1 MEVNTRMS
9 PQESANAARQ
19 TNEVNG
25 RLRRPDGTVR
35 GTGMDKNAFLRL
47 LVTELRHQDP
57 TQPMQDRE
65 FVAQMAQF
73 SSLEQM
79 TSMNN
84 SMQSLQNSFRAG
96 EAYSLLGKRV
106 DALNPQSGDVT
117 SGTVTRVSLRENVY
131 RVTVNN
137 REYELS
143 QIQSVYSGEQRPAA
157 QIQGGAARPA
167 VQNQGGEQRPAV
179 QNQGGEQR
187 PSTENPGG
195 GAGARPAVQQ

>member
-9 PQESANAARQ
+9 PQELGDAARQ
-19 TNEVNG
+19 TNDVNN

-47 LVTELRHQDP
+47 LVTQLRHQDP

-84 SMQSLQNSFRAG
+84 SMQSLQNSFKAG

-106 DALNPQSGDVT
+106 DALNPANGEVT
-117 SGTVTRVSLRENVY
+117 SGTVSRVSLRENVY

-157 QIQGGAARPA
+157 QVQSEAARPA
-167 VQNQGGEQRPAV
+167 VQNQGGGQRPAAPV
-179 QNQGGEQR
+179 
-187 PSTENPGG
+187 ENG
-195 GAGARPAVQQ
+195 GAQAAPRQQ